1 MEGILLKK
9 LRKDPK
15 TFKRQIDYQDKLR
28 KKNLINFR
36 SNASQASNNHLVLA
50 ITSSFL
56 STIIGWVPFMSWQVI
71 RILHIYLPHK
81 GKFWNNIDYTRM
93 TRRFTWY
100 LKCLSP
106 NIYKNKKEYL
116 QEIKPESPSRFTI
129 WNRKYSSETG
139 RILKIHVFSL

>member
-81 GKFWNNIDYTRM
+81 GTFGNSIACVYPPIFIRIRKSFHIKLNRNYPQNSRIETGS
-93 TRRFTWY
+93 T
-100 LKCLSP
+100 LL
-106 NIYKNKKEYL
+106 
-116 QEIKPESPSRFTI
+116 KPEVS
-129 WNRKYSSETG
+129 
-139 RILKIHVFSL
+139 

>member
-1 MEGILLKK
+1 M
-9 LRKDPK
+9 
-15 TFKRQIDYQDKLR
+15 
-28 KKNLINFR
+28 
-36 SNASQASNNHLVLA
+36 VLA

-106 NIYKNKKEYL
+106 NIYKNKKECS
-116 QEIKPESPSRFTI
+116 QEIKPESPSKFTI

-139 RILKIHVFSL
+139 RILKIHDFDLVNIVNLKTANELRPKNFIHKYLINRKLFTETGR